1 MDAVEQGCRRYIEV
15 ELECLLGLSTA
26 ATLVG
31 NTVAVVVDASRH
43 LPLYNHDG
51 DGVGYWI
58 AGDDGSLAE
67 NLCYFG
73 LLQEAPRS
81 LHSSTVEAVAEVGM
95 PICWLQVWQHIPAQG
110 QSPSKRVHEDS
121 RLYIQLPR

>member
-15 ELECLLGLSTA
+15 ELECLLGLSTV

-43 LPLYNHDG
+43 LPLYNHDD
-51 DGVGYWI
+51 DGVGYWSV
-58 AGDDGSLAE
+58 GDDGSLVE
-67 NLCYFG
+67 NLCYFD

-81 LHSSTVEAVAEVGM
+81 LHSSTVEAVDEVWR
-95 PICWLQVWQHIPAQG
+95 PSCWPQV
-110 QSPSKRVHEDS
+110 
-121 RLYIQLPR
+121 

>member
-1 MDAVEQGCRRYIEV
+1 M
-15 ELECLLGLSTA
+15 
-26 ATLVG
+26 G
-31 NTVAVVVDASRH
+31 NTVAVVADASRH

-58 AGDDGSLAE
+58 GGDDGSLVE

-81 LHSSTVEAVAEVGM
+81 LHSSTAEAVAEAGM
-95 PICWLQVWQHIPAQG
+95 TICWLQVWQHTPDQD
-110 QSPSKRVHEDS
+110 QSPSKHVHEDS
-121 RLYIQLPR
+121 RLYTPLPR